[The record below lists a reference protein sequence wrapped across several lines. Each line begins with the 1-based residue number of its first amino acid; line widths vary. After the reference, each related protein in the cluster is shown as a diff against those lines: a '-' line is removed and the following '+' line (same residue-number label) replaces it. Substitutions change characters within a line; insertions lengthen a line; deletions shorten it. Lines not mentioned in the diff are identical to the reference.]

1 MLTDYLLIL
10 ADMLNDKFLFVWETI
25 DMTGKIIGVIMT
37 GGVGAIIA
45 VMGWLIWKKEKL
57 SLMHDYHV
65 DKVSAENRPAFCKL
79 SGLGLIVMGAGLLIS
94 AVILGIT
101 DSAYSF
107 LCFAVCYAAGLVMLI
122 TAGTKYNR

>member
-1 MLTDYLLIL
+1 MI
-10 ADMLNDKFLFVWETI
+10 
-25 DMTGKIIGVIMT
+25 GKIIGVIIT
-37 GGVGAIIA
+37 SGAGVIIA

-65 DKVSAENRPAFCKL
+65 NKVSAENRSAFCRL
-79 SGLGLIVMGAGLLIS
+79 SGGGLLVIGVGLLIS

-107 LCFAVCYAAGLVMLI
+107 LFFAFCLMVGLILLI
-122 TAGTKYNR
+122 TAGVKYNR